1 MFKLIRPG
9 VVAAIYRRELLDVLR
24 DRRTIFMM
32 IIFPV
37 VLYPLIGYVLV
48 NLAMTIQ
55 EKKRLVVII
64 NAEALP
70 KEPALLA
77 PGGNRFAPNL
87 FTRSP
92 QDANLLDVNQAM
104 KDSPWADQSQRDR
117 LLRDRIADL
126 VVIVP
131 DDLTA
136 QIAAGKAGNLEYV
149 YNSADDQGQMTFNK
163 VQNVVDNWKQLL
175 LKKRLLADAKSTE
188 YTQPVK
194 EQVRDIATRKESS
207 AIVWSRIV
215 PFILVLM
222 SLTGAFYPAID
233 LCAGEKERG
242 TMETLLISP
251 ARRAEIV
258 SAKFFTVLTSSLV
271 TAAMNLLSIT
281 ITGWKLL
288 SDLSSS
294 ASGGGPNSALMS
306 SISLPSGWIMLIVF
320 LMLVPIAA
328 FLSSIC
334 LALAVMAKSMKEGQ
348 YYLTPVFMIAFP
360 LTYMTLVPG
369 VELSPV
375 YSLLPLTGTCLLLKT
390 LLAGRLDQALPY
402 MLPVLLPTLAY
413 TWMALRWAVVQFES
427 ESVLFRE
434 AERFDLK
441 SWVVWNIRNK
451 AEKPSA
457 DQATLGFVLMLL
469 AGWFIAPLIAQIV
482 GTVDGVSTVT
492 VILTQIIVIGLPSFI
507 LALLLCRNP
516 LKVLGLNSPNDK
528 RYLWLG
534 LILPLVLHPSVSIV
548 YQLVETYMPMAEPI
562 KKLFGG
568 LLVDTPILLSV
579 VTVAI
584 VPGFCE
590 ELAFRGWVLAGFRS
604 ANRPTTAILI
614 SSVLFGVMHV
624 LLSAYQQFFHATLLG
639 IVLGILA
646 VRSGSLWPG
655 VVMHITNN
663 ALTVLLGAW
672 AANSPTSAG
681 LLFSDTKSLV
691 YHRFVLVLS
700 AVLAFVLI
708 RWTLKLPSAEN
719 SASSADQSADSRP
732 ISGGVLAQ

>member
-1 MFKLIRPG
+1 MFKVIRPG

-37 VLYPLIGYVLV
+37 VLYPLIGYVLM

-55 EKKRLVVII
+55 EKKRLIVVI

-77 PGGNRFAPNL
+77 PEGNRFAAGL
-87 FTRSP
+87 FTRNP
-92 QDANLLDVNQAM
+92 QDANLLEVNKAA
-104 KDSPWADQSQRDR
+104 KDSPWADSARR
-117 LLRDRIADL
+117 EGLLRDRIADL

-175 LKKRLLADAKSTE
+175 LNKRLKADAKSAE

-258 SAKFFTVLTSSLV
+258 SAKFITVLTSSLV

-281 ITGWKLL
+281 LTGWKLL

-294 ASGGGPNSALMS
+294 AAGGGPNASMMA

-328 FLSSIC
+328 FLSAIC

-369 VELSPV
+369 VELSPI

-390 LLAGRLDQALPY
+390 LLAGRLDQAVPY

-413 TWMALRWAVVQFES
+413 TWMALRWAVAQFES

-441 SWVVWNIRNK
+441 SWVIWNIRNK
-451 AEKPSA
+451 AERPSA

-469 AGWFIAPLIAQIV
+469 AGWFIAPLVPQALGLSDKITPLAM
-482 GTVDGVSTVT
+482 
-492 VILTQIIVIGLPSFI
+492 ILTQTVVIGLPSFL
-507 LALLLCRNP
+507 LALLLTKKP
-516 LKVLGLNSPNDK
+516 LVALGLKAPVDRK
-528 RYLWLG
+528 YLLLG
-534 LILPLVLHPSVSIV
+534 LLLPLALHPLVSMV
-548 YQLVETYMPMAEPI
+548 YHIVETYMPMAESI

-568 LLVDTPILLSV
+568 LVVEAPLLASV
-579 VTVAI
+579 AAVAI

-590 ELAFRGWVLAGFRS
+590 ELAFRGWILSGIRS
-604 ANRPTTAILI
+604 SSRQWTAIVI
-614 SSVLFGVMHV
+614 SSILFGVMHV

-639 IVLGILA
+639 LVLGLLA
-646 VRSGSLWPG
+646 VRSGSLWPS
-655 VVMHITNN
+655 VIMHMMNN
-663 ALTVLLGAW
+663 AMAVLLGAW
-672 AANSPTSAG
+672 ATASPSTAG
-681 LLFSDTKSLV
+681 WLFADTKSLY
-691 YHRFVLVLS
+691 YHSPIIVMAAVLS
-700 AVLAFVLI
+700 VVLI
-708 RWTLKLPSAEN
+708 RWTLKLPSAEVLARG
-719 SASSADQSADSRP
+719 SAGADQTA
-732 ISGGVLAQ
+732 GLAGAGNE